1 MRLIS
6 LLWGIVALL
15 RMVLAFIPLLGCGNW
30 FLIPF
35 AAVGALIAAIALL
48 FTSAGNRGRAKTGLV
63 LNGLVIVVG
72 VLRLTLDG
80 GIIESAFDKAA
91 MHACVCM
98 RWVRV
103 SGGGISLAS
112 APCPTSR
119 QQHASNSRVPLQRCD
134 TASQRVLRRMAG
146 VN

>member
-72 VLRLTLDG
+72 VLRLTLGG

-103 SGGGISLAS
+103 SGGGHIAGFGALPDLPPAARKQQPACRCS
-112 APCPTSR
+112 AAT
-119 QQHASNSRVPLQRCD
+119 
-134 TASQRVLRRMAG
+134 LRRSASCAG
-146 VN
+146 WRA